1 MKEGVGG
8 LILKHVREDFICNT
22 EYLRELEMV
31 MMGVHSRLES
41 SCKVVSPFSFRFN
54 HSITTRTYFYLDLS
68 WPLEVPLS

>member
-31 MMGVHSRLES
+31 MMGVLIVGS
-41 SCKVVSPFSFRFN
+41 N
-54 HSITTRTYFYLDLS
+54 HLAK
-68 WPLEVPLS
+68 